1 MRRWVLAWAVVV
13 LVASVVPTGPPDA
26 GGVPVD
32 KLLHVA
38 GYAVLA
44 WLVAR
49 EASIPVA
56 VVAAFAF
63 GLCVEGV
70 QSLVA
75 WRTASLLDAAAN
87 LAGALAGGAVAAVT
101 KRLYA
106 PDGYDG

>member
-1 MRRWVLAWAVVV
+1 MV
-13 LVASVVPTGPPDA
+13 LVASVVPTGSPAA
-26 GGVPVD
+26 GGLPVD
-32 KLLHVA
+32 KFLHVA

-49 EASIPVA
+49 DEA
-56 VVAAFAF
+56 VVAAVVVAVAF

-70 QSLVA
+70 QSLLA
-75 WRTASLLDAAAN
+75 WRTGSLLDAGAN

>member
-1 MRRWVLAWAVVV
+1 MRRWAILWAVVV
-13 LVASVVPTGPPDA
+13 LVASLLPAGPPS
-26 GGVPVD
+26 GGGLPVD

-49 EASIPVA
+49 ESSLPVA
-56 VVAAFAF
+56 VAVAVAF

-70 QSLVA
+70 QALVA
-75 WRTASLLDAAAN
+75 WRTASVLDAAAN
-87 LAGALAGGAVAAVT
+87 LTGALAGGAVAAVT

-106 PDGYDG
+106 PDGYGE